1 MRRIV
6 AAVPAVLV
14 CAALALPATAQQLR
28 WPPTNAADSLAVRIG
43 LSSINRPIPF
53 QLVPVATTD
62 PFLRQSFS
70 SWVNQW
76 HASTSRMLEE
86 QRAAALGKRWL
97 GVPTI
102 STLESDDVLRGRRVA
117 AADTTPAAPGILSG
131 RLAEYAD
138 IGMRVNGR
146 GELGGAWT
154 RFRPCDPGVQFS
166 CEPNLFPQLKPD
178 MQFAVQ
184 VGGTISERVHVNVDY
199 DQTREFDA
207 ANNLNVYYQGLP
219 DEVLQ
224 RIEVGDVQF
233 RLPSSRYLTQ
243 GIPAGN
249 FGLKSSGQIGPLE
262 FQAVFAQQ
270 RGDVT
275 MREFRLGGLGAAQ
288 GLVQDAALMVDDAEY
303 AKGQFFFL
311 VDPNTLRGAPHVD
324 ALALRPGDAPSTVRP
339 AANGAIQI
347 YRDERLQ
354 QNNAQQQGQPG
365 YFLADA
371 IAGSVQVSGLFK
383 RLIPEEHYVV
393 HPSGLWIM
401 LRARLRDDE
410 QLAISY
416 ITESGDTV
424 GTLNAES
431 APTSAANKPRLRLLR
446 GAISTHQPGSPT
458 WDYEMHQVY
467 RLDSSSDVEPSS
479 IDLKVSLG
487 DLSGGRVSR
496 DVLGRAVSFLRL
508 FGLDEDAPVDQLDLA
523 QIYQPGRDAFGGSS
537 TPQSSRPGIGGTYVI
552 FPTLRPFKQ
561 PAPVPSASLDQT
573 AVTQALGIDANS
585 KIYDDPD
592 PVERERS
599 GRFRLNF
606 NYRLKV
612 EGQVSTFNLG
622 ALGIRE
628 GSERLMI
635 GDRQLQQGLDYTID
649 YDIGT
654 VTLNDAQGLFAA
666 APDAQMRATW
676 EQKSVFQI
684 APTSVFGL
692 SGRYGLGRRG
702 ELNFVGL
709 YQSEKTIMSRPQ
721 LGVEPGSIMMGGI
734 SGRFDFGGYALDRAV
749 ARIPGLRVSMPSAV
763 TLTGELALSVPN
775 PNTRNQAYLD
785 DFEATDELQLPA
797 HRRRWLLGSRPQST
811 EHATGVLPFTLDVSN
826 AARLVWQHDFFD
838 GTQVGGSLPPRSI
851 DQHIRV
857 AGQQIPEP
865 VLRLTFSD
873 SARPVGRKWRSI
885 TNVLSTTGRDMS
897 RSEYLEFYVR
907 STFKPGQA
915 LVIDL
920 GQLSEDAFYIDPAG
934 RTNGNYTSGDIGR
947 PWGLNVLDQEA
958 NLANREIWGPDK
970 DALGLWDAPCQANLQ
985 QQYVLGDSS
994 ANCAR
999 SNGEVDSEDLDG
1011 SGTPDF
1017 NDLAYFRFVIPL
1029 DDPSHPFLVR
1039 DTVETGTFYRLY
1051 RVPLRTAGRPVNGA
1065 SDATWRFIKHLRL
1078 TVASSPQPVETFS
1091 LARMRIIGSRWTKRD
1106 VHGIVRGLT
1115 GDTASASGTGDM
1127 LEVGPVNLL
1136 NDPNYAPPPGV
1147 GDELQDPSARLGAEG
1162 IEFNE
1167 KALRLKFN
1175 RLNPNERAE
1184 VYLRYAQQSRSFL
1197 TYRQLRMWAQA
1208 RAGNWGPS
1216 GDLRLLVKTGND
1228 PRNYYLFQT
1237 RLSPAKA
1244 GAAVPAD
1251 WLPEILIDFDQW
1263 LRLRADA
1270 EAILTRN
1277 PPLPGQQLMLWSPDS
1292 TYAIVLEDK
1301 ARAPNFA
1308 AMRELIFSVYN
1319 GGVAMTDG
1327 EVWINDLRL
1336 AAPFKDPGVAGT
1348 MSMDVRAGDFLST
1361 NITYANQSAVFRQL
1375 NQEARYQQAG
1385 DLTVSS
1391 TAQLGLFTPSAW
1403 GIDLPLTVMHTR
1415 SAQDPTFLEGT
1426 DVRADRLAGL
1436 RDVGAD
1442 ATRIAFALRK
1452 RTPSANPWIG
1462 LLVDGLSLRGGYN
1475 TAGSSAVTTRSEA
1488 SGVDGG
1494 IAYVRDLRPR
1504 SFDAVPGLLEG
1515 VLKAITPARIEQ
1527 SPFFTRLTGSKLRWT
1542 PERISFGSSYYQQER
1557 RSFQF
1562 NSVLEV
1568 PGDSTRP
1575 IESPRHGL
1583 ENDAGISFLPFT
1595 PLRMSLTLRS
1605 ARDLLDT
1612 ERASNQLREQG
1623 AIEHAR
1629 RDLGGFDIGWE
1640 TMRSM
1645 GTEISYR
1652 PEVAPWL
1659 RPVFNYTARFGTDR
1673 APSYL
1678 EILPDSSGVMQR
1690 RFQADRQ
1697 MTRGLQL
1704 DAANLL
1710 RTLYALP
1717 AQGADSLLAKR
1728 GTFSRWTYQ
1737 LGSRL
1742 RPIDVNWNSALGSQ
1756 FERELI
1762 LPGFGYQVGLGTFDS
1777 YRLIGGDTA
1786 AFVNSRTAF
1795 TTRGGIRLP
1804 FNADLNA
1811 SYEETILDA
1820 IDQRGGHSEQLDRR
1834 WPNLQLSWT
1843 RIPLPSFLQPVIVS
1857 TSLTTGFERSRQRS
1871 LLGGPASQ
1879 QRGGRETRIPVN
1891 LNLAFAGGFSATY
1904 TGNRSRGESTD
1915 PTGNAEQATTDH
1927 AITFSGAFQPL
1938 ESMKERLQS
1947 PVTFSLSLRQ
1957 TAQAHCRLQTLPIFT
1972 DPLNTES
1979 TECVPFIDYR
1989 NRTMNLR
1996 FDTRLSDIEVGF
2008 QASYSSRKSF
2018 VGTHNG
2024 TSQFQLGL
2032 FGNFEMKAG
2041 RELQQGG
2048 IR

>member
-1 MRRIV
+1 MRRFA
-6 AAVPAVLV
+6 AAVLAVFV
-14 CAALALPATAQQLR
+14 WALLAVPATAQQLR
-28 WPPTNAADSLAVRIG
+28 WPPASAADSLAVRIG
-43 LSSINRPIPF
+43 LTSISRPFPF
-53 QLVPVATTD
+53 QLRHLPPHD
-62 PFLRQSFS
+62 PFLRQPFT
-70 SWVNQW
+70 SWVNEW
-76 HASTSRMLEE
+76 HTATSKMLEE
-86 QRAAALGKRWL
+86 QRTAALVRRWI
-97 GVPTI
+97 GAPTI
-102 STLESDDVLRGRRVA
+102 STLETDDVLRGRRTT
-117 AADTTPAAPGILSG
+117 AADTTATPSGILPG

-154 RFRPCDPGVQFS
+154 RYQPCDPGVQFS
-166 CEPNLFPQLKPD
+166 CRSNLFPQLKPD
-178 MQFAVQ
+178 MRFAIQ

-207 ANNLNVYYQGLP
+207 ANNLNVFYQGLP

-233 RLPSSRYLTQ
+233 RLPASRYLTQ

-249 FGLKSSGQIGPLE
+249 FGLKSAGQIGPLE

-275 MREFRLGGLGAAQ
+275 EREFRVGGLGAAQ
-288 GLVQDAALMVDDAEY
+288 GLVQDAALVVDDAEY
-303 AKGQFFFL
+303 ARGQFFFL
-311 VDPNTLRGAPHVD
+311 VDPNRLRGAPHID
-324 ALALRPGDAPSTVRP
+324 ALALRPGDAAADIRP

-371 IAGSVQVSGLFK
+371 VAGAVQVSGLFK
-383 RLIPEEHYVV
+383 RLIPEEHYAV

-416 ITESGDTV
+416 VTEGGDTI
-424 GTLNAES
+424 GTFNAEGVPPN
-431 APTSAANKPRLRLLR
+431 ATQKPRLRLLR

-467 RLDSSSDVEPSS
+467 RLDSSSDVDPGS
-479 IDLKVSLG
+479 IDLKISLG
-487 DLSGGRVSR
+487 ELSGGRTSR
-496 DVLGRAVSFLRL
+496 DVMGAPVSLLRL

-537 TPQSSRPGIGGTYVI
+537 QSTRSGLSGTYVI
-552 FPTLRPFKQ
+552 FPTLRPFKH
-561 PAPVPSASLDQT
+561 PAPVPSANLDQT
-573 AVTQALGIDANS
+573 AVTQALGADANAP
-585 KIYDDPD
+585 IYDHAD
-592 PVERERS
+592 PVVRDGA

-612 EGQVSTFNLG
+612 EGQVSTFSLG

-628 GSERLMI
+628 GSERLYI
-635 GDRQLQQGLDYTID
+635 GERQLQQGLDYTID

-666 APDAQMRATW
+666 TPDAQMRVKW
-676 EQKSVFQI
+676 EQKSLFQI

-721 LGVEPGSIMMGGI
+721 LGVEPGAIMMGGI
-734 SGRFDFGGYALDRAV
+734 SGRLDLGGYALDRAL
-749 ARIPGLRVSMPSAV
+749 ARIPGLRVSAPSAV
-763 TLTGELALSVPN
+763 SFTGELALSVPN
-775 PNTRNQAYLD
+775 PNTRDHAYLD

-797 HRRRWLLGSRPQST
+797 HRRRWLLGSRPESN
-811 EHATGVLPFTLDVSN
+811 EHATSVLPFSLDAST
-826 AARLVWQHDFFD
+826 AARLVWQHDIFD
-838 GTQVGGSLPPRSI
+838 VANGEIIGPQYPRSI

-857 AGQQIPEP
+857 AGQQLPEP
-865 VLRLTFSD
+865 VLWLTFSD
-873 SARPVGRKWRSI
+873 SARTGGKKWRSM
-885 TNVLSTTGRDMS
+885 TNILSTTGRDMS
-897 RSEYLEFYVR
+897 RSEYIEFYVR
-907 STFKPGQA
+907 SSGAPGQA
-915 LVIDL
+915 LVLDI
-920 GQLSEDAFYIDPAG
+920 GQLSEDAFYVDAAG
-934 RTNGNYTSGDIGR
+934 RTNGFYASDPSR
-947 PWGLNVLDQEA
+947 RWGLGEFDQEA

-970 DALGLWDAPCQANLQ
+970 DALGLWDQPCVANLEQ
-985 QQYVLGDSS
+985 RYVFGDSS

-999 SNGEVDSEDLDG
+999 RNGEVDSEDLDG
-1011 SGTPDF
+1011 SGSLDR

-1029 DDPSHPFLVR
+1029 DDPAHPYLVR
-1039 DTVETGTFYRLY
+1039 DTSETGTSYRLY
-1051 RVPLRTAGRPVNGA
+1051 RVPLRTGGKPVNGA
-1065 SDATWRFIKHLRL
+1065 SDATWRFVKHLRM
-1078 TVASSPQPVETFS
+1078 TVASSPSPVDQFA
-1091 LARMRIIGSRWTKRD
+1091 LARMRIVGSRWTKRD
-1106 VHGIVRGLT
+1106 VHGIVRGLI
-1115 GDTASASGTGDM
+1115 GDTASLSGTGDM
-1127 LEVGPVNLL
+1127 LEVGPVSLL
-1136 NDPNYAPPPGV
+1136 NDPNYAPPVGI

-1167 KALRLKFN
+1167 KALRLRFN
-1175 RLNPNERAE
+1175 RLNNNERAE
-1184 VYLRYAQQSRSFL
+1184 VYFRYAQQSRSFL
-1197 TYRQLRMWAQA
+1197 TYRQLRMWAYA
-1208 RAGNWGPS
+1208 RAGNWGPN
-1216 GDLRLLVKTGND
+1216 GDLRLLIKTGND
-1228 PRNYYLFQT
+1228 PRNYYMFQT
-1237 RLSPAKA
+1237 RLKQPATGPVA
-1244 GAAVPAD
+1244 PGD
-1251 WLPEILIDFDQW
+1251 WLPEIVIDFDEW

-1270 EAILTRN
+1270 EAVLTSN
-1277 PPLPGQQLMLWSPDS
+1277 PPLPGQQLTLWSADS
-1292 TYAIVLEDK
+1292 SYAIVLEDK

-1308 AMRELIFSVYN
+1308 GMRELNFAVYN
-1319 GGVAMTDG
+1319 GGNAVTDG

-1336 AAPFKDPGVAGT
+1336 SAPFKDPGVAGT
-1348 MSMDVRAGDFLST
+1348 MSMDVRAGDFLAT

-1385 DLTVSS
+1385 DFSVSS
-1391 TAQLGLFTPSAW
+1391 TAQLGLMTPSGW
-1403 GIDLPLTVMHTR
+1403 GIELPLTVVHTR

-1426 DVRADRLAGL
+1426 DVRADRLNGL
-1436 RDVGAD
+1436 RDVGAN
-1442 ATRIAFALRK
+1442 ATRVAFALRK
-1452 RTPSANPWIG
+1452 RTPSANPWVG
-1462 LLVDGLSLRGGYN
+1462 LLIDGLSLRGGYN
-1475 TAGSSAVTTRSEA
+1475 TSGSSSVTTRNEA

-1494 IAYVRDLRPR
+1494 IAYVRELRPR
-1504 SFDAVPGLLEG
+1504 SFDAVPGPIES
-1515 VLKAITPARIEQ
+1515 VLKAITPARVEG
-1527 SPFFTRLTGSKLRWT
+1527 SSFFKRLAGSKLRWT
-1542 PERISFGSSYYQQER
+1542 PERITFGSAYYQQER

-1562 NSVLEV
+1562 LSVLEL
-1568 PGDSTRP
+1568 PGDSTRS

-1583 ENDAGISFLPFT
+1583 DNDAQISFLPFT
-1595 PLRMSLTLRS
+1595 PLRMSLSLRS
-1605 ARDLLDT
+1605 VRDLLDT
-1612 ERASNQLREQG
+1612 ERASNQPRERG
-1623 AIEHAR
+1623 AIDR
-1629 RDLGGFDIGWE
+1629 VRNQLGGVDIGWE

-1645 GTEISYR
+1645 GTEVSYR
-1652 PEVAPWL
+1652 PEIALWL

-1678 EILPDSSGVMQR
+1678 EILPDSSGLMQR

-1717 AQGADSLLAKR
+1717 AQGGDSLISQR
-1728 GTFSRWTYQ
+1728 GALSRWTWR

-1742 RPIDVNWNSALGSQ
+1742 RPIDLNWNSSLGSQ

-1762 LPGFGYQVGLGTFDS
+1762 MPGFGYQVGLGNYGS

-1795 TTRGGIRLP
+1795 STRSGVRLP

-1811 SYEETILDA
+1811 SYEETMLDA
-1820 IDQRGGHSEQLDRR
+1820 IDQRGGHREQVDRR
-1834 WPNLQLSWT
+1834 WPNLQLNWS
-1843 RIPLPSFLQPVIVS
+1843 RIPMPQFLRPVIVT
-1857 TSLTTGFERSRQRS
+1857 TSFATGFERSRQRS
-1871 LLGGPASQ
+1871 LLGGAASQ
-1879 QRGGRETRIPVN
+1879 QRGGREIRIPVN
-1891 LNLAFAGGFSATY
+1891 LTFAFAGGFSATY
-1904 TGNRSRGESTD
+1904 TGNRTRGESTD
-1915 PTGNAEQATTDH
+1915 PTGDAEQATTDH
-1927 AITFSGAFQPL
+1927 AIIFGGAFQPP
-1938 ESMKERLQS
+1938 ESMKEKLQS

-1957 TAQAHCRLQTLPIFT
+1957 TAQEHCRLQSLGII
-1972 DPLNTES
+1972 TEPAS
-1979 TECVPFIDYR
+1979 AECVPFIDYR
-1989 NRTMNLR
+1989 NRTLNLR

-2008 QASYSSRKSF
+2008 QMSYSSRKSF

-2024 TSQFQLGL
+2024 NSQFQLGL

-2041 RELQQGG
+2041 RDLQQGG